1 MLLLVTAL
9 VILCSIATVTEARVL
24 LKVGSGLTN
33 SFPTLSAA
41 WNVIPSSVPLTSN
54 YVITLVDIRDEKFP
68 TLFSNRWGSA
78 RFGITIS
85 SNLTNLVYP
94 PTSVTILNCSF
105 LTFKRIMF
113 NSITYQ
119 GTGTESPSS
128 PPSSPPPSWRPSS
141 SPSPPPS
148 PAPSPPLSLS
158 PPDNQGGSQG
168 LLVGDAG
175 VGWWT
180 DLNSPEKASVQQLS
194 SFFLHQSVG
203 QDLED
208 GAAAEG
214 FKFEYVDKDS
224 QRIAVGL
231 NGGLFSASNGNG
243 VGKINEWVAF
253 ATKHKSKL
261 HLAIMKFGYAD
272 ISDEKLA
279 EVKTAYLAGV
289 KRIKSFGLRVLHVTP
304 PLVYNAPSDN
314 APKMRMRQW
323 MIDTFVNNST
333 STEGDVMFD
342 LMDIESGGSEAE
354 RCTRGGSWEV
364 CDRIR
369 SRPGC
374 SSKEQGVDAPSGQG
388 HLCFSSAQR
397 IAKAFLYAIR
407 AAGSRA

>member
-1 MLLLVTAL
+1 M
-9 VILCSIATVTEARVL
+9 
-24 LKVGSGLTN
+24 
-33 SFPTLSAA
+33 
-41 WNVIPSSVPLTSN
+41 
-54 YVITLVDIRDEKFP
+54 
-68 TLFSNRWGSA
+68 
-78 RFGITIS
+78 
-85 SNLTNLVYP
+85 
-94 PTSVTILNCSF
+94 
-105 LTFKRIMF
+105 
-113 NSITYQ
+113 
-119 GTGTESPSS
+119 
-128 PPSSPPPSWRPSS
+128 
-141 SPSPPPS
+141 
-148 PAPSPPLSLS
+148 
-158 PPDNQGGSQG
+158 
-168 LLVGDAG
+168 GDAG

-243 VGKINEWVAF
+243 VGKINEWVGVIACFSLIKLRQCPLITQVAF

-272 ISDEKLA
+272 ISDDKLA